1 MSRDRASEA
10 AEAMH
15 SAAIRVLRMVRAE
28 DTKSGIGPA
37 QLSALSVL
45 VFGGAKTLGELAS
58 AEQVK
63 APTMSR
69 IVQGLVDQG
78 LAERAP
84 HAEDRRALRI
94 AATARGRK
102 MLIAGRD
109 RRVAALAKRFEQ
121 LTEAEVNAIA
131 KAAQLLSRLP

>member
-28 DTKSGIGPA
+28 DSKSGIGPA

-45 VFGGAKTLGELAS
+45 VFGGEKTLGELAA

-78 LAERAP
+78 LAERTT
-84 HAEDRRALRI
+84 HADDRRAVRI
-94 AATARGRK
+94 AATAKGRRI
-102 MLIAGRD
+102 LIAGRN
-109 RRVAALAKRFEQ
+109 RRVAVLAKRFER

-131 KAAQLLSRLP
+131 KAAQLLSRLS

>member
-78 LAERAP
+78 LAERAT
-84 HAEDRRALRI
+84 HAEDRRAIRI

-109 RRVAALAKRFEQ
+109 RRVAALARRFEQ